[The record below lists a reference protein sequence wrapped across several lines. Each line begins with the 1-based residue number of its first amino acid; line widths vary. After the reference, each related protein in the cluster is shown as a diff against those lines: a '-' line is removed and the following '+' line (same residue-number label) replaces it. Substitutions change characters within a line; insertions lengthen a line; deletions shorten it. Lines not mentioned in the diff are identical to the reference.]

1 MKLLYYDKH
10 IAVAVKPRGI
20 LSQEG
25 KGIHMLS
32 LLSEALGGE
41 FFPVHRLDRE
51 TAGVMVYA
59 RTQKAAAALS
69 QSIQEGNFKKEYLAV
84 THILS
89 IPQEGNLEDV
99 LFFDRQ
105 KNKVFPVKK
114 ERRGAKYARL
124 SYTLAEEKDDLF
136 LFRVFP
142 QTGRTHQ
149 IRVQFASRK
158 MPLFGDRKYGGKGE
172 GFGLFAHALS
182 FEHPI
187 EKTPLSFWA
196 IPKDISPWNLFSD
209 YFSSL
214 NKKD

>member
-1 MKLLYYDKH
+1 MELLYYDKH
-10 IAVAVKPRGI
+10 IAVAVKPTGV

-25 KGIHMLS
+25 KGVHMLS
-32 LLSEALGGE
+32 LLSEKLGGD

-59 RTQKAAAALS
+59 RTQKAAAGLS
-69 QSIQEGNFKKEYLAV
+69 QAIQEGSFKKEYLAV
-84 THILS
+84 TKSLL
-89 IPQEGNLEDV
+89 IPEKGKMEDV

-114 ERRGAKYARL
+114 ERRGAKAARL
-124 SYTLAEEKDDLF
+124 SYALAEENDGLF

-142 QTGRTHQ
+142 ETGRTHQ

-158 MPLFGDRKYGGKGE
+158 MPLFGDRKYGGQGE
-172 GFGLFAHALS
+172 GFGLFACALS

-187 EKTPLSFWA
+187 EKTSLSFSA
-196 IPKDISPWNLFSD
+196 VPEEVSPWKLFSAP
-209 YFSSL
+209 F
-214 NKKD
+214 

>member
-1 MKLLYYDKH
+1 MELLYHDND
-10 IAVAVKPRGI
+10 IAVAVKPAGV

-25 KGIHMLS
+25 KGVHMLS
-32 LLSEALGGE
+32 LLSEKLGGV

-59 RTQKAAAALS
+59 RNSKAAAALS
-69 QSIQEGNFKKEYLAV
+69 AAIQEGRFQKEYLAV
-84 THILS
+84 TGALYL
-89 IPQEGNLEDV
+89 PEEGKMEDV

-114 ERRGAKYARL
+114 ERRGAKVARL
-124 SYTLAEEKDDLF
+124 SYALAEEKDGLF

-142 QTGRTHQ
+142 ETGRTHQ

-158 MPLFGDRKYGGKGE
+158 MPLFGDRKYGGQRE
-172 GFGLFAHALS
+172 GFGLFARALS

-187 EKTPLSFWA
+187 KKTALSFSA
-196 IPKDISPWNLFSD
+196 VPESVSPWNLFSTL
-209 YFSSL
+209 F
-214 NKKD
+214 